1 MSAKGKRHRLWA
13 LLFLFLIAGTALG
26 QSAPIHRKIVETYN
40 FQPHVLSNQE
50 INNKSAVLDQ
60 FWSTAKAERDNYV
73 PALRQ
78 ELADFKNSPFFLY
91 DGSALLLSLSDTPAD
106 RKVALA
112 AMAHCDLRD
121 VQTKDYFHQV
131 HRMATLNED
140 TTAAA
145 FHILERPKFSVFVP
159 QHSLTLGQNYALVY
173 MLLPTDQGFWEQ
185 PTIDRLKTETDETA
199 QKSLIVLLWY
209 AQADA
214 ADKAIGAF
222 ATDANNSSAARAYAR
237 EIMARKDQISQK
249 QRAEAS
255 GSTDATLR
263 QKRKERLKAVSDEA
277 LLDLDDYTLALAAVR
292 K

>member
-1 MSAKGKRHRLWA
+1 
-13 LLFLFLIAGTALG
+13 
-26 QSAPIHRKIVETYN
+26 
-40 FQPHVLSNQE
+40 
-50 INNKSAVLDQ
+50 
-60 FWSTAKAERDNYV
+60 
-73 PALRQ
+73 
-78 ELADFKNSPFFLY
+78 
-91 DGSALLLSLSDTPAD
+91 
-106 RKVALA
+106 
-112 AMAHCDLRD
+112 
-121 VQTKDYFHQV
+121 
-131 HRMATLNED
+131 
-140 TTAAA
+140 
-145 FHILERPKFSVFVP
+145 
-159 QHSLTLGQNYALVY
+159 